1 MERENYFFE
10 LSEEEGRDEKML
22 ILIIYDIIDNKKRL
36 KLAKFLQ
43 GYGVRVQKSAFEA
56 KLTRKQYEKL
66 LNRIPSYCSKED
78 TIRVYKIIGK
88 SQVTAFGINE
98 IRPEDDDII
107 LI

>member
-10 LSEEEGRDEKML
+10 LSEEEHSDKTL
-22 ILIIYDIIDNKKRL
+22 VLIIYDIIDNKKRL

-66 LNRIPSYCSKED
+66 LQKIPSYCTDED
-78 TIRVYKIIGK
+78 TVRVYKIIGK

-98 IRPEDDDII
+98 IRPEDDDVI